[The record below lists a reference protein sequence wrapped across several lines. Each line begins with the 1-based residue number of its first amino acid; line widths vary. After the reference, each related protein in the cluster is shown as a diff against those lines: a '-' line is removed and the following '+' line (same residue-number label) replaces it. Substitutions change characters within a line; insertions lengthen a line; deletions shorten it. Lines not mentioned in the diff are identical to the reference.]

1 MEEMMKQLQ
10 GAKKKR
16 SKQENLRMA
25 GIVLFWLIVW
35 EIADRLINNRIILV
49 GPTHILMALAE

>member
-16 SKQENLRMA
+16 SKQENLRMD
-25 GIVLFWLIVW
+25 
-35 EIADRLINNRIILV
+35 DRSRDLKRAV
-49 GPTHILMALAE
+49 